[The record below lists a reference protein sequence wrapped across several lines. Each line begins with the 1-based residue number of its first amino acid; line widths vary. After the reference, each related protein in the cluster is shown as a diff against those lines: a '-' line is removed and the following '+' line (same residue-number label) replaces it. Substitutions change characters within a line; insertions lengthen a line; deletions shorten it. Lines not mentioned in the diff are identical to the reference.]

1 MGSQFFH
8 AKKAGIQPS
17 GLNLEARAGAA
28 GGYAGK
34 AAGAGAAKDIAAA
47 TALYTKGGLKPTAK
61 TAVSAAPGPK
71 KV

>member
-1 MGSQFFH
+1 MGTKNFFKSAH
-8 AKKAGIQPS
+8 FQPS

-28 GGYAGK
+28 GGYASKGFSS
-34 AAGAGAAKDIAAA
+34 GAQKDIGVAQ
-47 TALYTKGGLKPTAK
+47 ALYRNSKLKPTSK